1 MKILITGVNGFLGN
15 YFIEQLLK
23 SDHKV
28 IATNRGQSKVDFSH
42 ENFIYEE
49 MDFTD
54 VALVNA
60 ILQKH
65 QPSHII
71 HSGAMSKPDDCEKNK
86 PLADKINIDG
96 TAIML
101 QAAKAIGAGFL
112 FMSTDFIFDGATGM
126 YTETAVANP
135 VNYYGETKVKAEGLV
150 TQYEHNWSI
159 VRTVLVYGKPY
170 NKRNNILTIVREKLE
185 NGESYDV
192 FNDQVRTPT
201 YAEDLAKAIVAIIEK
216 RATGIYNICGRD
228 VLTPYDMA
236 VATATY
242 LQLDASLIKKIT
254 AKDFV
259 QHAKRPPITGLDI
272 SKAKKDLGYEPI
284 SFKEGLKRTL
294 G

>member
-1 MKILITGVNGFLGN
+1 MKICITGVNGFLGN

-23 SDHKV
+23 SGHQV
-28 IATNRGQSKVDFSH
+28 IATNRGQSKVNFAH

-54 VALVNA
+54 AALVNA

-65 QPSHII
+65 QPAYVI

-126 YTETAVANP
+126 YTETATTNP
-135 VNYYGETKVKAEGLV
+135 VNYYGETKVKAEALV

-201 YAEDLAKAIVAIIEK
+201 YAQDLAKAIVSIIEK
-216 RATGIYNICGRD
+216 KATGIYNICGKD

-236 VATATY
+236 VATANY

-259 QHAKRPPITGLDI
+259 QPAKRPPITGLDI
-272 SKAKKDLGYEPI
+272 SKAKNDLGYEPI
-284 SFKEGLKRTL
+284 SFEEGLRRTL
-294 G
+294 A